1 MFVQKLHVRLTCNSL
16 SDANVYRRQAATHVD
31 LSIPHKDPYVILCS
45 TLNVSTEQLALDRET
60 AEKYWYCDNPRHPT
74 RRAKNIIPSKF
85 RNMFD
90 SKAIVLT
97 EVLSVS
103 NSAWLS
109 LLRRSS
115 RSSAP
120 RVRNLCGLCRTTSLT
135 TRKRASVETPLAWD
149 RTRGSDFRCL
159 AQTIRCIAVS
169 SKTVSIR
176 ATEKWLADSTP
187 MDSAFVACIENTYRV
202 FGALV
207 REPRNSAGFAKISP
221 VEFIMIGILVHR
233 HKKRLSLKA
242 LGNAVSAM
250 RQDVRKH
257 HEDIRNNNKVYK
269 TMLSFIDGYQGTSP
283 GHGEPS
289 AEDTVDSQNNVGG
302 KRKASRQPAG
312 GNEESDDDY
321 APKKRAKTT
330 PKGRPLDPPATLLAP
345 TSASAKP
352 LDAIRAAR
360 ARLEAQRLKSG
371 GGLFNITPLPF
382 SFNPDAQQQ
391 ELQMQGGNRRR
402 SFLFT
407 ELDRVRTVLTQ

>member
-1 MFVQKLHVRLTCNSL
+1 VALT
-16 SDANVYRRQAATHVD
+16 
-31 LSIPHKDPYVILCS
+31 P
-45 TLNVSTEQLALDRET
+45 
-60 AEKYWYCDNPRHPT
+60 AEKLKVISTP
-74 RRAKNIIPSKF
+74 RAKFVRALQDDFLDNKE
-85 RNMFD
+85 
-90 SKAIVLT
+90 AG
-97 EVLSVS
+97 LSGD
-103 NSAWLS
+103 A
-109 LLRRSS
+109 
-115 RSSAP
+115 
-120 RVRNLCGLCRTTSLT
+120 
-135 TRKRASVETPLAWD
+135 LAWD

-233 HKKRLSLKA
+233 HKKRLSLEA

-391 ELQMQGGNRRR
+391 ELQMQGATGVEA
-402 SFLFT
+402 SFSPS
-407 ELDRVRTVLTQ
+407 